1 MKCLKVDQ
9 KRIVRSSKGC
19 RKGQALTEFV
29 LGLMI
34 MISFFFF
41 FIKIAATFV
50 IGNFIH
56 YATFM
61 SARTYMASAI
71 SKDLQK
77 KNAEAVLKKM
87 VQNRW
92 KKIIKADSSTSGSVP
107 GGYVGDGEIFV
118 DDPVNFWNQGASYSF
133 TAKFSM
139 YPWNK
144 NGTSVDLKLVSES
157 WMPREQS
164 DNEAC
169 GETRGKVKS
178 IISAASPKA
187 EVVWDGC

>member
-9 KRIVRSSKGC
+9 KRSVRSSKGC

-50 IGNFIH
+50 IGNYIH

-61 SARTYMASAI
+61 SARTYMASAK
-71 SKDLQK
+71 SKDIQK
-77 KNAEAVLKKM
+77 ENAETVLRKM
-87 VQNRW
+87 VLNRW
-92 KKIIKADSSTSGSVP
+92 KTIIKADSGTSGSVP
-107 GGYVGDGEIFV
+107 GGYVGDGDIYL

-144 NGTSVDLKLVSES
+144 NGSSVDLKLVSES

-164 DNEAC
+164 DVEVC
-169 GETRGKVKS
+169 GDSKGRIEQIVSGSTPNAK
-178 IISAASPKA
+178 
-187 EVVWDGC
+187 VVWDGC